1 MWTLLTIF
9 QTPVHILLKQK
20 PLIPGYVVP
29 SWNNRCCHAEL
40 LDSYE
45 ISISQMTKD
54 LFSDYSFL
62 YHRQDFHLT
71 LIWVTWCVSQKK
83 KELTMEF
90 TFFLFVLFS
99 FGSMHVLR
107 IVFSFLCF
115 VVLLFVL
122 IFFLCFVSISHHYDF
137 VCIYNIYDIDLIVSY
152 SYLILL
158 PLI

>member
-1 MWTLLTIF
+1 MLFL
-9 QTPVHILLKQK
+9 
-20 PLIPGYVVP
+20 G
-29 SWNNRCCHAEL
+29 WNHRCCHAEL

-71 LIWVTWCVSQKK
+71 LIWVTRWVSHKRQ
-83 KELTMEF
+83 ELLTIEF

-99 FGSMHVLR
+99 LGSVHVLR
-107 IVFSFLCF
+107 VVFSFLCC

-122 IFFLCFVSISHHYDF
+122 IFFLCFVSTWHHYDF
-137 VCIYNIYDIDLIVSY
+137 VCICNIYDIYLIVSY
-152 SYLILL
+152 CYLILL